1 MKSLLLVAHGSRR
14 IESNG
19 AVEQLVSKLKLR
31 SVDSGFDDI
40 THAFLELTQ
49 PSIADG
55 VKTLVVAGSTQIVV
69 MPYFLAP
76 GVHVVDD
83 LPELIDEA
91 RETYPSV
98 DFAITPHLGEV
109 DGMIGL
115 ILQSASATAE

>member
-14 IESNG
+14 TESND
-19 AVEQLVSKLKLR
+19 AVQQLVSKLKLK
-31 SVDSGFDDI
+31 SADSGFDDI
-40 THAFLELTQ
+40 AYAFLELTQ

-55 VKTLVVAGSTQIVV
+55 VKTLVDAGSTQIVV

-91 RETYPSV
+91 REVYPSV
-98 DFAITPHLGEV
+98 SFAVTPHLGEV
-109 DGMIGL
+109 DGMISL
-115 ILQSASATAE
+115 ILQSASATA